1 MNYIYDIYLNL
12 NNTLYDFF
20 DWNKSDKLIHIKK
33 IPIYILDEDGLK
45 FIINNI
51 VKIDNPLLNS
61 IKNKTTLWNQNDNI
75 SYCSLF
81 SDCNTII
88 AVEFNKSG
96 ISIKKSFLLVDEELE
111 ILESISTLKPK
122 NINFELVKK
131 DETLLKTRK
140 QIKDENFVDK
150 ELKNIDSNKLNYIY
164 FECFGKKENNE
175 KIIIN
180 NIKKLSKNSI
190 TYKNLYS
197 ILKLT
202 SKTKNKMI

>member
-12 NNTLYDFF
+12 SDRLYDFF
-20 DWNKSDKLIHIKK
+20 DWNKSDKLMHIKK
-33 IPIYILDEDGLK
+33 IPIYILGEDSLK
-45 FIINNI
+45 FIINNVI
-51 VKIDNPLLNS
+51 KIDNSLLNS
-61 IKNKTTLWNQNDNI
+61 IKNKTTLWNQDDNI
-75 SYCSLF
+75 AYCALF

-88 AVEFNKSG
+88 AVEFNKNGS
-96 ISIKKSFLLVDEELE
+96 SIKKSFLSVDEELE
-111 ILESISTLKPK
+111 VLESINALKPK
-122 NINFELVKK
+122 TINFEIVKK

-140 QIKDENFVDK
+140 QIKDESFIDK

-164 FECFGKKENNE
+164 FECFGKKEKNK
-175 KIIIN
+175 KIIMN

-190 TYKNLYS
+190 IYKNLYN

>member
-33 IPIYILDEDGLK
+33 IPIYILNEEGLK

-51 VKIDNPLLNS
+51 VKIDNPLLNN
-61 IKNKTTLWNQNDNI
+61 IKNKTIPWNQNDNI

-81 SDCNTII
+81 SDCSTII
-88 AVEFNKSG
+88 AIEFNKSG
-96 ISIKKSFLLVDEELE
+96 ISIKKSFLLIDEELE
-111 ILESISTLKPK
+111 ILESISALKPK
-122 NINFELVKK
+122 TINFELVKK
-131 DETLLKTRK
+131 EETLLKTRK

-164 FECFGKKENNE
+164 FECFGKKENN
-175 KIIIN
+175 KKTIIN
-180 NIKKLSKNSI
+180 NIKKLSKNSV
-190 TYKNLYS
+190 TYKNLYN

-202 SKTKNKMI
+202 SKTKNKAI